1 MQENFI
7 RLLNAQFVERCPA
20 PEPFLAPPG
29 DEETSAKKRGAKSA
43 KVVAVT
49 TNKCKLFVLYIFVL
63 VYKYYQT
70 CFRFPDDVFNSE
82 IYIFFVVKGL
92 KLKINSTFL

>member
-7 RLLNAQFVERCPA
+7 RLLNARFVERCPA

-49 TNKCKLFVLYIFVL
+49 TNKCKLFCSLYFCISLQILSNLF
-63 VYKYYQT
+63 
-70 CFRFPDDVFNSE
+70 S
-82 IYIFFVVKGL
+82 I
-92 KLKINSTFL
+92 S